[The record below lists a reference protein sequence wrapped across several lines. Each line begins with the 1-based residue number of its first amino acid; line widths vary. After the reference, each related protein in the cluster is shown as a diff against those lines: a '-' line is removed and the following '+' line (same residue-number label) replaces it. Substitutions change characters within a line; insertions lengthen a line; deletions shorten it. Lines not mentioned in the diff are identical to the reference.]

1 MCPGSAATARPSC
14 RSRRRPRS
22 PWGRAPARIGGMR
35 ALTVVPGQAG
45 SARLDDVDDPP
56 DSDGPVLVETL
67 AIGVCGTDAEIIGGA
82 YGWAPPGRERLV
94 LGHESV
100 GRVLEA
106 PPGAEVAKGDLVVGI
121 VRRPDPVPCGACAA
135 GEWDMCRNGRYSE
148 RGIKERHG
156 YGSERFRIEPDF
168 AVKIDPALKQ
178 LGVLVEP
185 ASILAKAWEHITR
198 IGRRTQEWRPRTLL
212 VTGAGPI
219 GLLAAIM
226 GAQRGFDAH
235 VFDRN
240 ETGTKPD
247 LVRELG
253 GTYHDGTV
261 VAAVEH
267 LAPDIVIECTGAPS
281 LIRDLLGHTAA
292 SGIVCLTGVSNP
304 GRTFEVDVGQLNR
317 TLVLNNH
324 VIFGTVNANR
334 RHYELAEAALL
345 HTDPKWLGRLITR
358 RVPLEQWQE
367 ALEARSEDIKV
378 IV

>member
-1 MCPGSAATARPSC
+1 MGSLLRAITVSPGKS
-14 RSRRRPRS
+14 
-22 PWGRAPARIGGMR
+22 
-35 ALTVVPGQAG
+35 G
-45 SARLDDVDDPP
+45 SARLEEVPGPP
-56 DSDGPVLVETL
+56 LSDGTVLVRAL
-67 AIGVCGTDAEIIGGA
+67 ALGICGTDQEIVSGQ
-82 YGWAPPGRERLV
+82 YGTSPPGEERLI
-94 LGHESV
+94 LGHESL
-100 GRVLEA
+100 GRVEAA
-106 PPGAEVAKGDLVVGI
+106 PPDSGLQPGDIIVGI
-121 VRRPDPVPCGACAA
+121 VRRPDPVPCSACAA

-178 LGVLVEP
+178 LGVLLEP

-219 GLLAAIM
+219 GLLAALM
-226 GAQRGFDAH
+226 GAQRGFDVH

-304 GRTFEVDVGQLNR
+304 GRTLEVDVGQLNR

-334 RHYELAEAALL
+334 RHYELAAATLL
-345 HTDPKWLGRLITR
+345 HADPKWLGRLITR
-358 RVPLEQWQE
+358 RVPLERWQE
-367 ALEARSEDIKV
+367 AFEARSGDVKV
-378 IV
+378 IVEFPQI